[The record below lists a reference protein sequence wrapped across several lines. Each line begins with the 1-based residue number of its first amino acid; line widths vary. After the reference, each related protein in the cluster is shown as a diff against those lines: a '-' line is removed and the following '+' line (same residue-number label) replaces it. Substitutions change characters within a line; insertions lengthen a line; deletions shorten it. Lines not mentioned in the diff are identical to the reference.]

1 MKFDLHCHT
10 KEGSIDSKVTIERYI
25 EILKDKGF
33 DGFLITDHNS
43 YKGCKAWDHMKDK
56 IGSMDFTVLRG
67 VEYDTKDADIFSS
80 LCRIMSTFPF

>member
-33 DGFLITDHNS
+33 DGFLITDHKS
-43 YKGCKAWDHMKDK
+43 YNG
-56 IGSMDFTVLRG
+56 
-67 VEYDTKDADIFSS
+67 
-80 LCRIMSTFPF
+80 